1 MGDNESRICMS
12 IPNSD
17 CLNVLFTC
25 VSMVVHIIGELLR
38 SYERSSKPRLLRNNS
53 SRRVKYYERGS
64 TCPWL
69 SRVPIVT
76 LYEVS
81 LLG

>member
-1 MGDNESRICMS
+1 MS

-38 SYERSSKPRLLRNNS
+38 SYERNPKPRPVRNNS
-53 SRRVKYYERGS
+53 SRRVRYYERRS
-64 TCPWL
+64 TYTWP
-69 SRVPIVT
+69 SRVPIVIM
-76 LYEVS
+76 YGVC

>member
-1 MGDNESRICMS
+1 MS
-12 IPNSD
+12 IPDSD

-25 VSMVVHIIGELLR
+25 VSMVVHIIGELFR
-38 SYERSSKPRLLRNNS
+38 RYERNLKPRLHRNNL